1 MFGKGKIELHSGERE
16 CEKGIDFSAGCV
28 KVESW
33 LIRDQPS
40 PGGKPHTSKGDIIM
54 TKANENT
61 NETRIEIIRTSTTLS
76 IRLGNNSLMVEAADL
91 KPSML
96 NLLAMRGLADSLRDS
111 TALPK
116 GSTTVDKWTALMATF
131 NRIEDGTYT
140 ARTKGSG
147 VSEPKGGILANALF
161 RFAQANPTAK
171 EAQVFTSLEATIER
185 LRKAGKSVQ
194 SKLLNNPPA
203 HIAPFIEEVRKE
215 MVKDVEINGDSLL
228 NSIL

>member
-1 MFGKGKIELHSGERE
+1 
-16 CEKGIDFSAGCV
+16 
-28 KVESW
+28 
-33 LIRDQPS
+33 
-40 PGGKPHTSKGDIIM
+40 M

-61 NETRIEIIRTSTTLS
+61 ETRIEIIRTSTTLS
-76 IRLGNNSLMVEAADL
+76 VRLGNNSLMVEAADL

-116 GSTTVDKWTALMATF
+116 GSTIEDKWAALSATF

-161 RFAQANPTAK
+161 RFAQATPDSK
-171 EAQVFTSLEATIER
+171 EAQVFTSLEVTIER
-185 LRKAGKSVQ
+185 LKKAGKSVQ

-215 MVKDVEINGDSLL
+215 MVKDVEINSDTLL
-228 NSIL
+228 DSIL

>member
-1 MFGKGKIELHSGERE
+1 
-16 CEKGIDFSAGCV
+16 
-28 KVESW
+28 
-33 LIRDQPS
+33 
-40 PGGKPHTSKGDIIM
+40 M
-54 TKANENT
+54 TKANENNT
-61 NETRIEIIRTSTTLS
+61 NTDTTRIEIIRTNLTLS
-76 IRLGNNSLMVEAADL
+76 VRLGNNSLMVEAADL

-116 GSTTVDKWTALMATF
+116 GSTIEDKWAALSATF
-131 NRIEDGTYT
+131 SRIEDGTYT

-161 RFAQANPTAK
+161 RFAQSHPEAK

-194 SKLLNNPPA
+194 SKLLNNPPS
-203 HIAPFIEEVRKE
+203 HITPYIEEVRRE
-215 MVKDVEINGDSLL
+215 MVKAVEIGGDTLL
-228 NSIL
+228 DSIL

>member
-1 MFGKGKIELHSGERE
+1 MFGKGKIGLHLGERK

-33 LIRDQPS
+33 LIRDQPA
-40 PGGKPHTSKGDIIM
+40 PGDKPHTSKGDMIM
-54 TKANENT
+54 TKTNET
-61 NETRIEIIRTSTTLS
+61 TETRIEIIRTNSTLS
-76 IRLGNNSLMVEAADL
+76 VRLGNNSLMVEAADL

-116 GSTTVDKWTALMATF
+116 GSTIEDKWAALSATF

-161 RFAQANPTAK
+161 RFAQATPDSK
-171 EAQVFTSLEATIER
+171 EAQVFTSLEVTIER
-185 LRKAGKSVQ
+185 LKKAGKSVQ

-203 HIAPFIEEVRKE
+203 HIAPFIEEVRRE
-215 MVKDVEINGDSLL
+215 MVKDVEINGDTLL
-228 NSIL
+228 DSIL

>member
-1 MFGKGKIELHSGERE
+1 
-16 CEKGIDFSAGCV
+16 
-28 KVESW
+28 
-33 LIRDQPS
+33 
-40 PGGKPHTSKGDIIM
+40 M
-54 TKANENT
+54 TQVNENTNT

-76 IRLGNNSLMVEAADL
+76 VRLGNNSLMVEAADL

-116 GSTTVDKWTALMATF
+116 GSTIEDKWAALSATF

-147 VSEPKGGILANALF
+147 VSEPKGGILANALY
-161 RFAQANPTAK
+161 RFAQANPGTK
-171 EAQVFTSLEATIER
+171 EAQVFTSLEVTIER
-185 LRKAGKSVQ
+185 LKAAGKSVQ

-228 NSIL
+228 DSIL

>member
-1 MFGKGKIELHSGERE
+1 M
-16 CEKGIDFSAGCV
+16 A
-28 KVESW
+28 
-33 LIRDQPS
+33 Q
-40 PGGKPHTSKGDIIM
+40 
-54 TKANENT
+54 ANENNT
-61 NETRIEIIRTSTTLS
+61 NNDTTRIEIIRTSTTLS
-76 IRLGNNSLMVEAADL
+76 VRLGNNSLMVEAADL

-116 GSTTVDKWTALMATF
+116 GSTVEDKWSALMATF
-131 NRIEDGTYT
+131 NRIDDGVYT

-147 VSEPKGGILANALF
+147 VTEPKGGILANALF
-161 RFAQANPTAK
+161 RFAQSNPEAK

-203 HIAPFIEEVRKE
+203 HIAPYIEEVRRE
-215 MVKDVEINGDSLL
+215 MVKSVEVDGDMLL
-228 NSIL
+228 DSIM